1 MEMINLTIN
10 GQNVTAPAGS
20 TILEAARKNGIYIP
34 TLCYDEAVEVYGAC
48 GLCVVEAEGVP
59 KLLRSCS
66 AKISEGMVIHT
77 ESERVVKS
85 RKIAME
91 LLMSAHDGDCIAPCQ
106 LACPANTDCQGY
118 VGLIANGKFEDAL
131 KLIKN
136 TNPLPA
142 SIGRVCPHP
151 CEKACRRGKVEEPI
165 NIAQLKFFAADLD
178 LKGEKYLP
186 ACAKATGKK
195 VAIVG
200 GGPAGLTAAYYL
212 RTLGHEVTVFD
223 MMDKMGGM
231 LRYGIPQYRLPKELL
246 DSEIALIEKLGVRL
260 VNNVK
265 FGKDIT
271 LDMLKSVNDAVIL
284 APGAWKSSP
293 MRVKGEDINGV
304 YGGIDF
310 LRSVI
315 QGNPVPIGEKVAVC
329 GGGNTAMDAC
339 RTAVRLGAKEVYVI
353 YRRTEKEM
361 PAEEIEIRE
370 SKEEGVIYKF
380 LTNPVEIHEEN
391 GKVCGMTLQLMEL
404 GEPDASGRRKPVAI
418 EGKTEYLPLDS
429 VIMAIGQKL
438 DPTDFSVVELTDR
451 GTILADEDDF
461 KTNIDGVFAIG
472 DATNKGASIAIAAI
486 GEADR
491 CVKSVDAY
499 LKGEEL
505 DFTPKYISKRDDE
518 RIDVS
523 GKETK
528 PRVVADVLDADVRKN
543 NFDEVSLGLTVE
555 QAKKE
560 AERCLECGCREYFKC
575 KLLQVAQRYDI
586 HPERFAGEMPQ
597 KYTRDENAFIERNT
611 AKCILCGLCV
621 RSCKEVM
628 DISAIGLLGRGFKTS
643 VSPAFALPLDQTKCT
658 NCGLCVKLCP
668 TGALTEKS
676 SLNKQ
681 VPLKEQYSL
690 ETVTVDG
697 KACELLVSRYNGEVI
712 RAVPNNDNA
721 RNCGLSREALMDLV
735 SQTRAEQNKV

>member
-1 MEMINLTIN
+1 MEMIHLTIN

-186 ACAKATGKK
+186 VCAKATGKK

-212 RTLGHEVTVFD
+212 KTLGHEVTVFD

-361 PAEEIEIRE
+361 PAEEIEIKE

-418 EGKTEYLPLDS
+418 DGKTEYLPLDS

-505 DFTPKYISKRDDE
+505 DFTPKYISKREDE

-528 PRVVADVLDADVRKN
+528 PRVVAAVLDADVRKN

-681 VPLKEQYSL
+681 VPLKEQYSI
-690 ETVTVDG
+690 ETVNVDG

-721 RNCGLSREALMDLV
+721 RTCNLSREDLIRLV
-735 SQTRAEQNKV
+735 KKD

>member
-1 MEMINLTIN
+1 MDMIKLTIN
-10 GQNVTAPAGS
+10 GQEITAPAGS
-20 TILEAARKNGIYIP
+20 TILEAAKANGIYIP

-66 AKISEGMVIHT
+66 AKISEGMVINT

-118 VGLIANGKFEDAL
+118 VGLIANGEFDAAL

-136 TNPLPA
+136 KISLPA

-151 CEKACRRGKVEEPI
+151 CEKACRRAKVEEPI
-165 NIAQLKFFAADLD
+165 NIAQLKAFAADLD
-178 LKGEKYLP
+178 LKGDAYIPE
-186 ACAKATGKK
+186 CAESTGKK

-200 GGPAGLTAAYYL
+200 GGPAGLTAALYL
-212 RTLGHEVTVFD
+212 RTLGHQVTVFD
-223 MMDKMGGM
+223 MMDKMGGL
-231 LRYGIPQYRLPKELL
+231 LRYGIPQYRLPKEVL
-246 DSEIALIEKLGVRL
+246 DAEISVIEKTGVNL

-265 FGKDIT
+265 FGRDIT
-271 LDMLKSVNDAVIL
+271 LEMLKSVNDAVIL

-293 MRVKGEDINGV
+293 MRVKGEDSQGV

-315 QGNPVPIGEKVAVC
+315 QGNPVEIGERVAVC

-361 PAEEIEIRE
+361 PAEEIEIKE

-380 LTNPVEIHEEN
+380 LTNPVEIHSEN

-404 GEPDASGRRKPVAI
+404 GEPDASGRRRPVAI

-429 VIMAIGQKL
+429 VIMAIGQRL
-438 DPTDFSVVELTDR
+438 DSSDFDGVVGLTDR
-451 GTILADEDDF
+451 GTISADEDTF
-461 KTNIDGVFAIG
+461 ETNLEGVFAIG
-472 DATNKGASIAIAAI
+472 DATNKGASIAVEAI

-491 CVKSVDAY
+491 CVKVVDAY
-499 LKGEEL
+499 LKGEQL
-505 DFTPKYISKRDDE
+505 DFTPKYISKRDDD

-523 GKETK
+523 SKAPV
-528 PRVVADVLDADVRKN
+528 PRTTAKVLDAEIRKN
-543 NFDEVSLGLTVE
+543 SFQEVSLGLTAE
-555 QAKKE
+555 EAKKE
-560 AERCLECGCREYFKC
+560 AQRCLECGCREYFKC
-575 KLLQVAQRYDI
+575 KLLNVAQRYEI
-586 HPERFAGEMPQ
+586 NPQRFAGEMPQ

-676 SLNKQ
+676 ALDKQ
-681 VPLKEQYSL
+681 VPLKEQYSI
-690 ETVTVDG
+690 ENITVNG
-697 KACELLVSRYNGEVI
+697 KECELLVSRYNGNVI

-721 RNCGLSREALMDLV
+721 RSCGLSREELINAV
-735 SQTRAEQNKV
+735 K

>member
-1 MEMINLTIN
+1 MDMINLTIN
-10 GQNVTAPAGS
+10 GQKVTAPAGS
-20 TILEAARKNGIYIP
+20 TILEAAKANGIYIP
-34 TLCYDEAVEVYGAC
+34 TLCYDEAVEIYGAC
-48 GLCVVEAEGVP
+48 GLCVVEVEGVP

-66 AKISEGMVIHT
+66 AKISEGMVINT
-77 ESERVVKS
+77 ESERVIKS

-118 VGLIANGKFEDAL
+118 VGLIANGKFDEAL
-131 KLIKN
+131 KLIKDRI
-136 TNPLPA
+136 PLPA

-178 LKGEKYLP
+178 LKGDSYLP
-186 ACAKATGKK
+186 ECKPSTGKK

-200 GGPAGLTAAYYL
+200 GGPAGLSAGLYL

-231 LRYGIPQYRLPKELL
+231 LRYGIPQYRLPKEIL
-246 DSEIALIEKLGVRL
+246 DAEISLIEKTGVRL
-260 VNNVK
+260 VNNCK

-293 MRVKGEDINGV
+293 MRVKGEDTQGV

-315 QGNPVPIGEKVAVC
+315 QGNPVEIGDRVAVC

-361 PAEEIEIRE
+361 PAEEIEIKE

-380 LTNPVEIHEEN
+380 LTNPVEIHSED

-438 DPTDFSVVELTDR
+438 DSSDFENVVGLTDR
-451 GTILADEDDF
+451 GTISADEDTFTTD
-461 KTNIDGVFAIG
+461 IDGVFAIG

-491 CVKSVDAY
+491 CVKVVDAY
-499 LKGEEL
+499 LKGEEF
-505 DFTPKYISKRDDE
+505 DITPKYISKRDEDK
-518 RIDVS
+518 IDLS
-523 GKETK
+523 SKE
-528 PRVVADVLDADVRKN
+528 PVARTNAKVIDAEIRRN
-543 NFDEVSLGLTVE
+543 NFDEVSLGLAVE
-555 QAKKE
+555 EAQKE
-560 AERCLECGCREYFKC
+560 AQRCLECGCREYFKC
-575 KLLQVAQRYDI
+575 KLLSVAQRYDI
-586 HPERFAGEMPQ
+586 NPERFAGEMPQ
-597 KYTRDENAFIERNT
+597 KYTRDDNAFIERNT

-676 SLNKQ
+676 NLAKQ
-681 VPLKEQYSL
+681 VPLKEDYSI
-690 ETVTVDG
+690 ETVAVDG
-697 KACELLVSRYNGEVI
+697 KDCELLVSRYNGEVI

-721 RNCGLSREALMDLV
+721 RHCGLTREELIKLV
-735 SQTRAEQNKV
+735 K

>member
-361 PAEEIEIRE
+361 PAEEIEIKE

-418 EGKTEYLPLDS
+418 EGRTEYLPLDS

-721 RNCGLSREALMDLV
+721 RNCGLSREKLIDLI
-735 SQTRAEQNKV
+735 SRTRA

>member
-1 MEMINLTIN
+1 MDMINLTIN
-10 GQNVTAPAGS
+10 GQKISAPAGT
-20 TILEAARKNGIYIP
+20 TILEAAKQNGIYIP

-48 GLCVVEAEGVP
+48 GLCVVEAEGIP

-66 AKISEGMVIHT
+66 AKISEGMVVNT
-77 ESERVVKS
+77 ESERVIKS

-118 VGLIANGKFEDAL
+118 VGLIANGKFDDAI

-136 TNPLPA
+136 KISLPA

-165 NIAQLKFFAADLD
+165 NIAQLKAFAADLD
-178 LKGEKYLP
+178 LKGDSYVP
-186 ACAKATGKK
+186 DVADSTGKK
-195 VAIVG
+195 VAIIG
-200 GGPAGLTAAYYL
+200 GGPAGLTAGLYL
-212 RTLGHEVTVFD
+212 RELGHEVTVFD
-223 MMDKMGGM
+223 MMEKMGGM
-231 LRYGIPQYRLPKELL
+231 LRYGIPQYRLPKEVL
-246 DSEIALIEKLGVRL
+246 DAEISLIEKTGVKM
-260 VNNVK
+260 VNNCRL
-265 FGKDIT
+265 GRDIT
-271 LDMLKSVNDAVIL
+271 LDEIRNDNDAVIL

-293 MRVKGEDINGV
+293 MRVKGEDADGV

-315 QGNPVPIGEKVAVC
+315 KGSPVEIGERVAVC

-361 PAEEIEIRE
+361 PAEEIEIKE

-380 LTNPVEIHEEN
+380 LTNPIEIHNEN
-391 GKVCGMTLQLMEL
+391 GRVTGMTLQIMEL
-404 GEPDASGRRKPVAI
+404 GEPDASGRRKPVAV
-418 EGKTEYLPLDS
+418 EGKTEYIALDS

-438 DPTDFSVVELTDR
+438 DSTDFTSVELTDR
-451 GTILADEDDF
+451 GTIKADEDTFMTDL
-461 KTNIDGVFAIG
+461 DGVFAIG
-472 DATNKGASIAIAAI
+472 DATNKGASIAIDAI

-491 CVKSVDAY
+491 CVKVVDAY
-499 LKGEEL
+499 LNDEEL
-505 DFTPKYISKRDDE
+505 DFTPKYISKRDDS
-518 RIDVS
+518 RIDLS
-523 GKETK
+523 AKEK
-528 PRVVADVLDADVRKN
+528 EPRIVAGVLDADVRRN

-555 QAKKE
+555 EAKKE

-575 KLLQVAQRYDI
+575 KLLSVAQRYDI
-586 HPERFAGEMPQ
+586 NPDRFAGEMPQ

-628 DISAIGLLGRGFKTS
+628 DISAIGLLGRGFKSS
-643 VSPAFALPLDQTKCT
+643 VSPAFSLPLDQTKCT
-658 NCGLCVKLCP
+658 NCGLCVSLCP

-676 SLNKQ
+676 ALSKQ
-681 VPLKEQYSL
+681 VPLLEDVSI

-697 KACELLVSRYNGEVI
+697 KACELQVSRYNGEVI

-721 RNCGLSREALMDLV
+721 RNCSLSRDELIKLV
-735 SQTRAEQNKV
+735 K

>member
-1 MEMINLTIN
+1 MDMINLTIN
-10 GQNVTAPAGS
+10 GQKISAPAGT
-20 TILEAARKNGIYIP
+20 TILEAAKQNGIYIP

-48 GLCVVEAEGVP
+48 GLCVVEAEGIP

-66 AKISEGMVIHT
+66 AKISEGMVVNT

-118 VGLIANGKFEDAL
+118 VGLIANGKFDDAI

-136 TNPLPA
+136 KISLPA

-165 NIAQLKFFAADLD
+165 NIAQLKAFAADLD
-178 LKGEKYLP
+178 LKGDSYVP
-186 ACAKATGKK
+186 DVADSTGKK
-195 VAIVG
+195 VAIIG
-200 GGPAGLTAAYYL
+200 GGPAGLTAGLYL
-212 RTLGHEVTVFD
+212 RELGHEVTVFD
-223 MMDKMGGM
+223 MMEKMGGM
-231 LRYGIPQYRLPKELL
+231 LRYGIPQYRLPKEVL
-246 DSEIALIEKLGVRL
+246 DAEISLIEKTGVKM
-260 VNNVK
+260 VNNCRL
-265 FGKDIT
+265 GRDIT
-271 LDMLKSVNDAVIL
+271 LDEIRNDNDAVIL

-293 MRVKGEDINGV
+293 MRVKGEDADGV

-315 QGNPVPIGEKVAVC
+315 KGSPVEIGERVAVC

-361 PAEEIEIRE
+361 PAEEIEIKE

-380 LTNPVEIHEEN
+380 LTNPIEIHNEN
-391 GKVCGMTLQLMEL
+391 GRVTGMTLQIMEL
-404 GEPDASGRRKPVAI
+404 GEPDASGRRKPVAV
-418 EGKTEYLPLDS
+418 EGKTEYIALDS

-438 DPTDFSVVELTDR
+438 DSTDFTSVELTDR
-451 GTILADEDDF
+451 GTIKADEDTFMTDL
-461 KTNIDGVFAIG
+461 DGVFAIG
-472 DATNKGASIAIAAI
+472 DATNKGASIAIEAI

-491 CVKSVDAY
+491 CVKVVDAY
-499 LKGEEL
+499 LNGEEL
-505 DFTPKYISKRDDE
+505 DFTPKYISKRDDS
-518 RIDVS
+518 RIDLS
-523 GKETK
+523 AKEK
-528 PRVVADVLDADVRKN
+528 EPRIVADVLDADVRKA

-555 QAKKE
+555 EAKKE

-575 KLLQVAQRYDI
+575 KLLSVAQRYDI
-586 HPERFAGEMPQ
+586 NPDRFAGEMPQ

-628 DISAIGLLGRGFKTS
+628 DISAIGLLGRGFKSS
-643 VSPAFALPLDQTKCT
+643 VSPAFSLPLDQTKCT
-658 NCGLCVKLCP
+658 NCGLCVSLCP

-676 SLNKQ
+676 ALSKQ
-681 VPLKEQYSL
+681 VPLLEDVSI

-697 KACELLVSRYNGEVI
+697 KACELQVSRYNGEVI

-721 RNCGLSREALMDLV
+721 RNCSLSRDELIKLV
-735 SQTRAEQNKV
+735 K

>member
-1 MEMINLTIN
+1 MDMVKLTIN
-10 GQNVTAPAGS
+10 GKEITAPADS
-20 TILEAARKNGIYIP
+20 TILEAARANGIYIP
-34 TLCYDEAVEVYGAC
+34 TLCYDEAVEIYGAC
-48 GLCVVEAEGVP
+48 GVCVVEAQGVP

-66 AKISEGMVIHT
+66 AKVAEGMVIDT

-91 LLMSAHDGDCIAPCQ
+91 LLMSAHDGDCVAPCQ
-106 LACPANTDCQGY
+106 LACPAGTDCQGY
-118 VGLIANGKFEDAL
+118 VGLIANGQFDDAL
-131 KLIKN
+131 KLIKDRI
-136 TNPLPA
+136 PLPA

-151 CEKACRRGKVEEPI
+151 CETACRRGNVEEPI

-178 LKGEKYLP
+178 LKGDSYLP
-186 ACAKATGKK
+186 ECAAPTGKK

-200 GGPAGLTAAYYL
+200 GGPAGLSAALYL
-212 RTLGHEVTVFD
+212 RTMGHEVTVFD

-231 LRYGIPQYRLPKELL
+231 LRYGIPQYRLPKEIL
-246 DSEIALIEKLGVRL
+246 DSEIAIIEKTGVRF

-293 MRVKGEDINGV
+293 MRVKGEDTKGV

-315 QGNPVPIGEKVAVC
+315 QGNPVDIGEKVAVC

-353 YRRTEKEM
+353 YRRTKNEM
-361 PAEEIEIRE
+361 PAEEIEIKE
-370 SKEEGVIYKF
+370 SEEEGVIYKF
-380 LTNPVEIHEEN
+380 LTNPVEIHSED

-438 DPTDFSVVELTDR
+438 DSNDFDSVVDLTDR
-451 GTILADEDDF
+451 GTILADEDTF
-461 KTNIDGVFAIG
+461 STNVNGVFAIG

-491 CVKSVDAY
+491 CAEVVDAY
-499 LKGEEL
+499 LNGKTL

-518 RIDVS
+518 RIDLS
-523 GKETK
+523 SK
-528 PRVVADVLDADVRKN
+528 PHEARTNAKVLDAQVRKN
-543 NFDEVSLGLTVE
+543 NFDEVSMGLAVE
-555 QAKKE
+555 EAKKE
-560 AERCLECGCREYFKC
+560 AQRCLECGCREYFKC
-575 KLLQVAQRYDI
+575 RLLSVAQRYDI
-586 HPERFAGEMPQ
+586 NPERFAGEMPQ
-597 KYTRDENAFIERNT
+597 KYTRDDNAFIERNT

-658 NCGLCVKLCP
+658 NCGLCVNLCP

-676 SLNKQ
+676 SLDKQ
-681 VPLKEQYSL
+681 VPLKETYSI
-690 ETVTVDG
+690 EKIDVDG
-697 KACELLVSRYNGEVI
+697 KECELLVSRYNGKVL

-721 RNCGLSREALMDLV
+721 RNCGLSRDALIAAVEKD
-735 SQTRAEQNKV
+735 

>member
-20 TILEAARKNGIYIP
+20 TILETARKNGIYIP

-66 AKISEGMVIHT
+66 AKISEGMVINT

-361 PAEEIEIRE
+361 PAEEIEIKE

-391 GKVCGMTLQLMEL
+391 GKICGMTLQLMEL

-418 EGKTEYLPLDS
+418 DGRTEYLSLDS

-681 VPLKEQYSL
+681 VPLKEQYSI

-721 RNCGLSREALMDLV
+721 RNCGLSREALMDLI
-735 SQTRAEQNKV
+735 KKD